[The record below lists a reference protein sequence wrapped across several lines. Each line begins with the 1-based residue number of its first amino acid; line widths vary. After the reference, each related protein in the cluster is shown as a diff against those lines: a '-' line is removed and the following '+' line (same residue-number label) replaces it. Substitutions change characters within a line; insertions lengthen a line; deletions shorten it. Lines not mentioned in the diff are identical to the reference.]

1 MGSAATE
8 ESPSVAERR
17 RRGVFGWEE
26 VLEDLFIVFKAK
38 MGKKLKISVS
48 LSGVMF
54 KGMSKK
60 MSDDIISCLF
70 PLRSFGKYERA
81 NSINEGK
88 EGIETLF
95 LPSLLLRLVV
105 VGENEC
111 PRVNIRDPVHR
122 PHPHHPIS
130 PPIIRPSGK
139 WVPRPTHLPHSG
151 KSPSYPSIVSRRGSG
166 KIMWD
171 G

>member
-8 ESPSVAERR
+8 ESSSVAERR
-17 RRGVFGWEE
+17 SWGVFGWEG
-26 VLEDLFIVFKAK
+26 VLVDHVIVSDAK

-95 LPSLLLRLVV
+95 LPSLLLRLVG
-105 VGENEC
+105 GENEC
-111 PRVNIRDPVHR
+111 PRVNIRDPIHR
-122 PHPHHPIS
+122 PRPHLPIS
-130 PPIIRPSGK
+130 PQ
-139 WVPRPTHLPHSG
+139 
-151 KSPSYPSIVSRRGSG
+151 
-166 KIMWD
+166 
-171 G
+171 